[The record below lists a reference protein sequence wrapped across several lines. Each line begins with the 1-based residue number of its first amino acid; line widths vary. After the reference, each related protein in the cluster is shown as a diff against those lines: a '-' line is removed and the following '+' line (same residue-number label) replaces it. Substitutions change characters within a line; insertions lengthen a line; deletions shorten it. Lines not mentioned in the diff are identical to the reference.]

1 MRYRA
6 LRRRLPGRLY
16 RHILHFEASIQDA
29 VTRLARELPH
39 GTRVLDAGA
48 GEGVYAPW
56 FSHCRYIG
64 VDLAVGQP
72 DWDYSRL
79 DVIADLHALPFPEN
93 CFEACLNVVTLEHL
107 REPAR
112 ALAEI
117 ARVLVPGGRLLL
129 VVPQEWEVH
138 QAPHD
143 YFRFTRFGIEFLLA
157 QAGFRSIQVEPVGG
171 FFRLLSRRLLNA
183 LQFFRGPWWILAA
196 LLVGPPALLLPAL
209 EFLDRERHFTLG
221 YVCWAWKS

>member
-6 LRRRLPGRLY
+6 LRRCLPGPLY
-16 RHILHFEASIQDA
+16 RHILHFEASIQEA
-29 VTRLARELPH
+29 VARLARELPE
-39 GTRVLDAGA
+39 GAGVLDAGA
-48 GEGVYAPW
+48 GEGIYAPW
-56 FSHCRYIG
+56 FSHCRYVG
-64 VDLAVGQP
+64 VDLAIGQP

-79 DVIADLHALPFPEN
+79 DVIADLGALPFSAN
-93 CFEACLNVVTLEHL
+93 CFQACLNVVTLEHL
-107 REPAR
+107 CDPAR

-143 YFRFTRFGIEFLLA
+143 YFRFTRYGVELLLR
-157 QAGFRSIQVEPVGG
+157 QAGFASFRIEPVGG
-171 FFRLLSRRLLNA
+171 FFRLLSRRLWNA
-183 LQFFRGPWWILAA
+183 LQFFRGPWWTPAA
-196 LLVGPPALLLPAL
+196 LLVAPPALLLPAL

-221 YVCWAWKS
+221 YICWASKS